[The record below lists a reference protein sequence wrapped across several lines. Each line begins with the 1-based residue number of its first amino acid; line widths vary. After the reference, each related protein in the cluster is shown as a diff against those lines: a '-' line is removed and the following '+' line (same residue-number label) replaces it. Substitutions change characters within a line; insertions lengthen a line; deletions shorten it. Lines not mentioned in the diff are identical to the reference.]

1 MERNESYKDLDECC
15 DHPLHDVS
23 GDVIIRDRLTVC
35 GNLRAH
41 KVDPA
46 ERGLFLTVESLKESC
61 TVCRKGDWALVGE
74 QSPFKVYRWDNGWYD
89 TETTH
94 EVNIPL
100 NEYLTKEEALQT
112 YVSDAELQ
120 EEKTAREQADD
131 SLAQDIADLNNNDV
145 LIAKDIAT
153 LKERNNAEI
162 PAYTGIVESAT
173 IEDKESVIQYSGVYF
188 IKSEGRFAAKQGS
201 EYFNNWLAYGGYQA
215 QQVYHQD
222 NKAVPNRLYNLIAL
236 SGGGLHYFDGTTF
249 KMVNDNAELEETVNT
264 HEGSINNLNNKTS
277 ELQTEVDEQTAQIKE
292 LKERNKAEIPAYSG
306 VVESATI
313 QPGSATQY
321 SGVYFIKSAGVFA
334 AKVGDKYF
342 GGWKPYDGYQER
354 AAYIQ
359 DEKAV
364 PNRLY
369 NLIASSGGGL
379 HYFDGASFKV
389 VNDNADVE
397 EAITAL
403 QGRAV
408 THDDTLTT
416 HGKQITTLQTKVQE
430 VINVNNEQHTTITS
444 QGNRITETEH
454 HIDENTTQLN
464 LLNLE
469 LAFLR
474 DTSFVLMQQTIE
486 DLTARIEALEKGGG
500 SSSADVENG
509 TLSANASVVDGVMSV
524 QGSVEDGI
532 LKL

>member
-1 MERNESYKDLDECC
+1 MDINESYKDLDECC

-46 ERGLFLTVESLKESC
+46 ERGLFLTEESLRESC

-74 QSPFKVYRWDNGWYD
+74 TSPFKVYRWDNGWYD

-120 EEKTAREQADD
+120 AEADTRKQADD

-162 PAYTGIVESAT
+162 PVYSGVVESAT
-173 IEDKESVIQYSGVYF
+173 IKSGSATQYSGVYF
-188 IKSEGRFAAKQGS
+188 IKSEGRFAAKVGS
-201 EYFNNWLAYGGYQA
+201 EYFANWLAYGGYQA

-236 SGGGLHYFDGTTF
+236 SGGGLHYFDGT
-249 KMVNDNAELEETVNT
+249 
-264 HEGSINNLNNKTS
+264 
-277 ELQTEVDEQTAQIKE
+277 
-292 LKERNKAEIPAYSG
+292 
-306 VVESATI
+306 
-313 QPGSATQY
+313 
-321 SGVYFIKSAGVFA
+321 
-334 AKVGDKYF
+334 
-342 GGWKPYDGYQER
+342 
-354 AAYIQ
+354 
-359 DEKAV
+359 
-364 PNRLY
+364 
-369 NLIASSGGGL
+369 
-379 HYFDGASFKV
+379 SFKV
-389 VNDNADVE
+389 VNDNAGVE
-397 EAITAL
+397 KAINDTIVSVDQIVADIDTLSTNDKAHDESLKILNSSVNTIIENIGNINNSITNQGKEITGL
-403 QGRAV
+403 QTELDEQVGQILTISTNLIKVNASITKLQETV
-408 THDDTLTT
+408 ISHDGTLTT
-416 HGKQITTLQTKVQE
+416 HTKQITTLQTRVQE
-430 VINVNNEQHTTITS
+430 VMATGSEQQTAINS
-444 QGNRITETEH
+444 QGTRLTEVEH
-454 HIDENTTQLN
+454 RSDEYDTQIG
-464 LLNLE
+464 LLQNEVTAL
-469 LAFLR
+469 
-474 DTSFVLMQQTIE
+474 QQTIR
-486 DLTARIEALEKGGG
+486 DLTVRIEALERGGGG
-500 SSSADVENG
+500 SSSADVESG
-509 TLSANASVVDGVMSV
+509 TLSASASVANDVMSV

>member
-46 ERGLFLTVESLKESC
+46 ERGLFLTEESLRESC

-74 QSPFKVYRWDNGWYD
+74 TSPFKVYRWDNGWYD

-120 EEKTAREQADD
+120 AEADTRKQADD
-131 SLAQDIADLNNNDV
+131 SLAQDIADLNAQDV

-162 PAYTGIVESAT
+162 PAYTGVVESAT
-173 IEDKESVIQYSGVYF
+173 ISPGSFTQYSGVYF
-188 IKSEGRFAAKQGS
+188 IKSEGRFAVKVGD
-201 EYFNNWLAYGGYQA
+201 EYFDNWFAYGGYQA

-236 SGGGLHYFDGTTF
+236 SGGGLHYFDGTSF
-249 KMVNDNAELEETVNT
+249 KVVNDNAGVEKAINDTIVSVDQIRSDVETLSTNDKAHDESLKT
-264 HEGSINNLNNKTS
+264 LNSSVTNQKK
-277 ELQTEVDEQTAQIKE
+277 EVEDLQTEVDEQTAQI
-292 LKERNKAEIPAYSG
+292 L
-306 VVESATI
+306 TI
-313 QPGSATQY
+313 ST
-321 SGVYFIKSAGVFA
+321 
-334 AKVGDKYF
+334 
-342 GGWKPYDGYQER
+342 
-354 AAYIQ
+354 
-359 DEKAV
+359 
-364 PNRLY
+364 
-369 NLIASSGGGL
+369 NLINVNASITKLQETVIS
-379 HYFDGASFKV
+379 HDG
-389 VNDNADVE
+389 
-397 EAITAL
+397 
-403 QGRAV
+403 
-408 THDDTLTT
+408 TLTT
-416 HGKQITTLQTKVQE
+416 HTKQITTLQTRVQE
-430 VINVNNEQHTTITS
+430 VMATGSEQQTAINS
-444 QGNRITETEH
+444 QGTRLTEVEH
-454 HIDENTTQLN
+454 RSDEYDTQIG
-464 LLNLE
+464 LLQNEVTAL
-469 LAFLR
+469 
-474 DTSFVLMQQTIE
+474 QQTIQ
-486 DLTARIEALEKGGG
+486 DLTTRIEALENYH
-500 SSSADVENG
+500 STSVEDG
-509 TLSANASVVDGVMSV
+509 TLSASASVVDNVMSV